1 MAVIHHPIHHECG
14 ADDLNQEEEEEE
26 EEESKPPIPTQ
37 VGPTPTD
44 SPTDTGL
51 SMITGAPDSAI
62 QTTQLADRRPIFP
75 GNGGKG
81 VTLLYLMN

>member
-26 EEESKPPIPTQ
+26 EEEESKAPIPTQ

-44 SPTDTGL
+44 TPTDTGV
-51 SMITGAPDSAI
+51 SMITGAPDSA
-62 QTTQLADRRPIFP
+62 APITIWRSESP
-75 GNGGKG
+75 SGKSQGNM
-81 VTLLYLMN
+81 VQQV